1 MPFLAFVAGA
11 FVGLF
16 SVAHAVRAAL
26 RRYREATLVFLVSL
40 MVGAL
45 RLPVYEV
52 RTNVEGTTAETAA
65 IVAVPLLVGAG
76 LVFVLDRYTDDLE
89 Y

>member
-1 MPFLAFVAGA
+1 MTGVQTC
-11 FVGLF
+11 
-16 SVAHAVRAAL
+16 AL
-26 RRYREATLVFLVSL
+26 PIL

-45 RLPVYEV
+45 RLPIYEV

-65 IVAVPLLVGAG
+65 VVTVPILVGAG

>member
-1 MPFLAFVAGA
+1 
-11 FVGLF
+11 
-16 SVAHAVRAAL
+16 
-26 RRYREATLVFLVSL
+26 

-52 RTNVEGTTAETAA
+52 RTNVEGTAAETAA
-65 IVAVPLLVGAG
+65 VVAVPLLVGAG

>member
-1 MPFLAFVAGA
+1 MRPKKKA

-16 SVAHAVRAAL
+16 SVAYAVRAAL
-26 RRYREATLVFLVSL
+26 ERHREATLVFLVSL

-52 RTNVEGTTAETAA
+52 RTNVEGTTTETAA
-65 IVAVPLLVGAG
+65 VVAVPLLVGAG